1 MITISLCM
9 IVKNEEDVLERCLKS
24 MSPVADEI
32 IIVDTG
38 STDTTKD
45 IALRYTPHV
54 FDFPWI
60 DDFSKAR
67 NFAFSKATQQY
78 CMWVDADDILT
89 PSDQARLKT
98 LKDTSEPTVDIFML
112 KYDIAF
118 DEENHPTF
126 SYYRERIIKNDGSF
140 FWEGV
145 VHEAITPRGIIEYKE
160 IAIQHRKLRPSNS
173 DRNLRILEKQP
184 HLSPREQYYYGRE
197 LYYHERYE
205 DAIHVFNRFLNE
217 KQGWIENN
225 IDACKIRGLCYQKLG
240 LIEEELNS
248 YLQSLSFDVPRGEL
262 CCAIGNHFFQ
272 KQQYKQAIYWYQSA
286 TTLEIDETSGAFIEK
301 DYYDFIPYLQL
312 CVCFDKLGD
321 KESAKNY
328 NDLAAFLKPNH
339 PSVLHNKKY
348 FQKTDISI

>member
-9 IVKNEEDVLERCLKS
+9 IVKNEEDVLARCLQS
-24 MSPVADEI
+24 LQPVVDEI

-38 STDTTKD
+38 SNDKTKE
-45 IALRYTPHV
+45 IAAQYTQHV
-54 FDFPWI
+54 YDFPWV

-78 CMWVDADDILT
+78 CMWVDADDVIS
-89 PSDQARLKT
+89 PMDQFRLKA
-98 LKDTSEPTVDIFML
+98 LKDTAEPTVDVFML

-118 DEENHPTF
+118 DEEDFPTF
-126 SYYRERIIKNDGSF
+126 SYYRERIIKNHSGF
-140 FWEGV
+140 VWEGA
-145 VHEAITPRGIIEYKE
+145 VHEAITPRGNIEYKE
-160 IAIQHRKLRPSNS
+160 IAIQHRKLHVSDS

-197 LYYHERYE
+197 LYYHGRYK
-205 DAIHVFNRFLNE
+205 DAIQVFDHFL
-217 KQGWIENN
+217 KGGQGWIENN

-240 LIEEELNS
+240 LMEEELNS
-248 YLQSLSFDVPRGEL
+248 YLQSLSFDIPRGEL
-262 CCAIGNHFFQ
+262 CCAIGNCFFQ
-272 KQQYKQAIYWYQSA
+272 KAQYKQAIYWYQNA

-339 PSVLHNKKY
+339 PSVLYNKEY
-348 FQKTDISI
+348 FNQG